1 MRVRI
6 VIMPREGL
14 LDPEARA
21 IEEMLRQ
28 NGVEVDNLKV
38 GKIVELELK
47 NPDEAKLI
55 AERFLINPVIE
66 EFSIE

>member
-1 MRVRI
+1 MKVRI

-28 NGVEVDNLKV
+28 NGVEVNNLKV